1 MDTVFLAL
9 RVLVSLGAV
18 LGVIWFATR
27 WILNGKRSPLGR
39 TVKAKQLTVVAKQGL
54 GAKASIAIVE
64 AGGRRFLLGVT
75 EHAVTVLDQLEVP
88 AEPALPTT
96 PIRLPSFERALEDA
110 QLTQGQGAPVV
121 VRDPIPLMP
130 ATRRAAREAEA
141 TRPAPSRVS
150 GSLLSADTWRQT
162 AMALRRAR

>member
-18 LGVIWFATR
+18 LGVIWFVQRRFTG
-27 WILNGKRSPLGR
+27 GKRGALSRAKG
-39 TVKAKQLTVVAKQGL
+39 KQLTVVAKQGL

-64 AGGRRFLLGVT
+64 AGGTRLLLGVT
-75 EHAVTVLDQLEVP
+75 EHSVTVLDRLEMP
-88 AEPALPTT
+88 LEPAVATT

-110 QLTQGQGAPVV
+110 RTGAQPVV
-121 VRDPIPLMP
+121 LREPIPLMP
-130 ATRRAAREAEA
+130 ATRRAVREAETA
-141 TRPAPSRVS
+141 AKSPVA

>member
-1 MDTVFLAL
+1 VDTVFLAL

-18 LGVIWFATR
+18 LGVIWFTTR
-27 WILNGKRSPLGR
+27 WITNGKRSQLAR
-39 TVKAKQLTVVAKQGL
+39 AAKVKQLTIVAKQGL

-64 AGGRRFLLGVT
+64 TGGRRFLLGVT
-75 EHAVTVLDQLEVP
+75 EHAVTVLDRLELP
-88 AEPALPTT
+88 AEPAVPTT

-110 QLTQGQGAPVV
+110 QRSAPPGAPMV
-121 VRDPIPLMP
+121 VREPIQLMP
-130 ATRRAAREAEA
+130 ATRRAAREAE
-141 TRPAPSRVS
+141 TSRPAPSRVS

>member
-27 WILNGKRSPLGR
+27 WITGGKRSPIGR
-39 TVKAKQLTVVAKQGL
+39 AAKAKQLTVVAKQGL
-54 GAKASIAIVE
+54 GAKASVAIVE
-64 AGGRRFLLGVT
+64 AGGRRLLLGVT
-75 EHAVTVLDQLEVP
+75 EHSVTVLDRLELP
-88 AEPALPTT
+88 AEPAVPTT
-96 PIRLPSFERALEDA
+96 PIRLPSFERALEEA
-110 QLTQGQGAPVV
+110 QLGTEPVAPVV

-141 TRPAPSRVS
+141 TRAAKSPVA
-150 GSLLSADTWRQT
+150 GSLLSAETWRQT